1 MNAEKAPKAVIL
13 IGRIIKV
20 TVLTNIANTSQN
32 NRKNTSLHKQNTVN
46 ILQQSKKQGK
56 MVPYHKKISV
66 FANILLPNT
75 KEWIILETNNNKIL
89 LDSIFRVVI
98 CRSR

>member
-32 NRKNTSLHKQNTVN
+32 NRKNMTLYKQDTVN
-46 ILQQSKKQGK
+46 ILQQCRKRDK
-56 MVPYHKKISV
+56 MVPFHKKISV
-66 FANILLPNT
+66 FVNILLPST
-75 KEWIILETNNNKIL
+75 KEWMILETNSNTIL
-89 LDSIFRVVI
+89 LDPIFRVII